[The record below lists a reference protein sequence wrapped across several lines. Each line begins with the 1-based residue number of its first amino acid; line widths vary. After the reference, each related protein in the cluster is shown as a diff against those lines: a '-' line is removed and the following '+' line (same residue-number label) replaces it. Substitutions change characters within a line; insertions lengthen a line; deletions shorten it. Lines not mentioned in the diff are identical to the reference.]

1 MIYSSVIRPAANRY
15 INILIDRIHGADWEL
30 PHPDLDFLN
39 ESYGIMVY
47 EEQVSL
53 MGRVMAGMSYAQSDK
68 FRKVVSRRSKPWQ
81 VEEVTGWFFEG
92 AKARGYGQ
100 ALVQEVWDMVESF
113 EGYSF
118 NKPHSASYAML
129 SFKCAYLKAHYPA
142 EFLAAVVTNQ
152 GGYYSAY
159 AYLSEAR
166 RMGIRILLPDINRS
180 GFEYRGAGDRIRM
193 GFIRIQTLR
202 QKSIEAL
209 LQERKHGE
217 FASLDDFVQ
226 RVSVP
231 FADLRTL
238 IKAGCFDRLEPERS
252 RPELIYAAM
261 EHEYRSAAAG
271 TTARMDGDGTPPS
284 FRKLSPRDKVRME
297 LECFGFPVSEHP
309 LDKYEWYLEGKTI
322 KAGDIPKHVGERV
335 NLAGLNIT
343 RKAIRTRRG
352 ERMEFLT
359 FEDQTAVFECVL
371 FPDAYEKY
379 NDLVR
384 WEQLFVLQG
393 V

>member
-1 MIYSSVIRPAANRY
+1 DFEHVVIYSSIIRPAANRY
-15 INILIDRIHGADWEL
+15 INLLIDRIHGADWTL
-30 PHPDLDFLN
+30 PHPDLNFLN

-47 EEQVSL
+47 EEQVS
-53 MGRVMAGMSYAQSDK
+53 MVGRVMAGMSYARSDK

-81 VEEVTGWFFEG
+81 VDEVTGWFFDG
-92 AKARGYGQ
+92 ARERGYDRD
-100 ALVQEVWDMVESF
+100 LVQQVWDMVESF

-166 RMGIRILLPDINRS
+166 RMGIRVLLPDINHS
-180 GFEYRGAGDRIRM
+180 GFEYRGYRDRILM

-202 QKSIEAL
+202 EKSVEAL
-209 LQERKHGE
+209 LNERKRGE
-217 FASLDDFVQ
+217 FTSLGEFLQ
-226 RVSVP
+226 RTDIP
-231 FADLRTL
+231 FSDVKTL
-238 IKAGCFDRLEPERS
+238 IKAGCFDRLEPGRS

-261 EHEYRSAAAG
+261 EHEYRQSHSN
-271 TTARMDGDGTPPS
+271 TLTRVHGDDSKKPVFPE
-284 FRKLSPRDKVRME
+284 LSLRDKVRME

-322 KAGDIPKHVGERV
+322 QAKDLANYVGRRV
-335 NLAGLNIT
+335 NLAGINIT

-352 ERMEFLT
+352 ERMEFL
-359 FEDQTAVFECVL
+359 
-371 FPDAYEKY
+371 
-379 NDLVR
+379 
-384 WEQLFVLQG
+384 
-393 V
+393 